1 MLFSTTTF
9 VLIFL
14 PIVIFTYYA
23 FLRKTKIAKNIF
35 LFISSII
42 FYAWGEPYFVLVM
55 LASIFVNWLFGL
67 LINKYRTDKLKSKVL
82 IVLMLGFN
90 LTIIGIFKYLGFLIE
105 NINSIFNISLNNPQ
119 IKLPIGISFFTFQ
132 AISYVIDVYKNDA
145 KVQKNLLNMGLYI
158 SFFPQLIAGP
168 IVRYKTIAEQIE
180 NRKESFEKFSQG
192 VYRFIKGLGKKVILS
207 NSLAIVADYAFEG
220 GFSNLTIGLAW
231 LGIISYTLQIF
242 FDFSGYSDMAIGL
255 AKMFGF
261 ELEENFNYP
270 YISKSIT
277 EFWRRWHIS
286 LGTWF
291 KDYVYIP
298 LGGSRVG
305 KGRLIF
311 NLIVVWFLTGLWHG
325 ANWTFIVWGL
335 FYCLILIIEKITK
348 LDKNESKNIVIN
360 ILKHIYTLFFVII
373 GWTIF
378 RADNLEIGFQY
389 IKKLLGLSKN
399 YLYDET
405 TIFYLKEYGIYI
417 ILGII
422 CSIQFKK
429 NKNLK
434 IPNFIIDII
443 KIVLFILVF
452 IISLS
457 YIIKGTYNPF
467 IYFNF

>member
-14 PIVIFTYYA
+14 PIVIFVYYA
-23 FLRKTKIAKNIF
+23 LLRKTKIAKNIF
-35 LFISSII
+35 LFLASII
-42 FYAWGEPYFVLVM
+42 FYAWGEPYFVVIM
-55 LASIFVNWLFGL
+55 LLSIFINWIFGL
-67 LINKYRTDKLKSKVL
+67 LINKYRKDKLKSKII

-90 LTIIGIFKYLGFLIE
+90 LTIIGIFKYLGFLID
-105 NINSIFNISLNNPQ
+105 NINSIFNINLHNPQ
-119 IKLPIGISFFTFQ
+119 IQLPIGISFFTFQ

-145 KVQKNLLNMGLYI
+145 KVQKNILNMGLYI

-168 IVRYKTIAEQIE
+168 IVRYKTISEQIE
-180 NRKESFEKFSQG
+180 NRKESFKKFSQG
-192 VYRFIKGLGKKVILS
+192 VYRFIKGLAKKVILS
-207 NSLAIVADYAFEG
+207 NSLAIVADYAFEVE
-220 GFSNLTIGLAW
+220 FINLTVGLAW
-231 LGIISYTLQIF
+231 IGIISYTLQIF

-305 KGRLIF
+305 KKRLII
-311 NLIVVWFLTGLWHG
+311 NLIIVWFLTGLWHG
-325 ANWTFIVWGL
+325 ANWTFVVWGL
-335 FYCLILIIEKITK
+335 FYCTVLIIEKITK
-348 LDKNESKNIVIN
+348 IDKNKSKNIFIN
-360 ILKHIYTLFFVII
+360 ILKHVYTMFFVII

-378 RADNLEIGFQY
+378 RADSLVLGIQY
-389 IKKLLGLSKN
+389 IKKMLGFYGN
-399 YLYDET
+399 ILYDAT
-405 TIFYLKEYGIYI
+405 TIFYLREYGIYI
-417 ILGII
+417 VLGII
-422 CSIQFKK
+422 CSMPLKT

-434 IPNFIIDII
+434 IPRVIVDII
-443 KIVLFILVF
+443 KIILYVLVF